1 MQGQNVGCLQ
11 TGMLKQSYNITY
23 MNSIQENWERGVM
36 GGEESKHKGFKRER
50 KVIGQATT

>member
-1 MQGQNVGCLQ
+1 
-11 TGMLKQSYNITY
+11 MLKQSYNITY